1 MNKLLL
7 VKILFLGKC
16 VTFKDRKKDI
26 VMIRLSNST

>member
-7 VKILFLGKC
+7 VKILFLGKY
-16 VTFKDRKKDI
+16 VAFKDRKKDI